1 MFGEFET
8 EMIASVGKR
17 PGPNSP
23 ATAGRTAK
31 SARAKVTVMLIVVII
46 ELSAQ
51 VVRDTFDSFV
61 HYASVARRYRRLNTI
76 TTTHSI
82 VGESTARIDLAEF
95 KRGWHI
101 LLLAGLGVA
110 TCVTATILYGFGVL
124 VIPLQQSFGLAR
136 ADLQLSITCLF
147 LGAGIACQFAGI
159 LNQVY
164 GMRVVTT
171 LSLVALSL
179 GYLALTLFHGTLW
192 HLYLGF
198 AMLAIAGVG
207 TLQVTWSHL
216 VNEWFERNRG
226 LALAIILSGTG
237 LAASVLPS
245 LLTWAIARWDW
256 RAGFVAMAAP
266 TLLLTLPLTLVW
278 MRSPAQRAAAHAIN
292 TALPGESWSYAIRGR
307 KFWTLTVALTL
318 AVSAVLGLL
327 TSVIPLLRDKG
338 FDAATASAIFS
349 SFGVSLIVGRIVVG
363 YLLDRLWPAGVSA
376 AALALPAIG
385 CFMLVTIDSNIP
397 ALVVACALIGIGTGA
412 EFDISAYLLARYF
425 GMRDFGRL
433 YGLLLGIVTF
443 VSALA
448 PALFS
453 VLYRSSGSYDSM
465 LALAVGCFIVGPA
478 LLLTLGQC
486 PRWLPAGET

>member
-1 MFGEFET
+1 M
-8 EMIASVGKR
+8 
-17 PGPNSP
+17 
-23 ATAGRTAK
+23 
-31 SARAKVTVMLIVVII
+31 
-46 ELSAQ
+46 
-51 VVRDTFDSFV
+51 
-61 HYASVARRYRRLNTI
+61 
-76 TTTHSI
+76 
-82 VGESTARIDLAEF
+82 
-95 KRGWHI
+95 RG
-101 LLLAGLGVA
+101 
-110 TCVTATILYGFGVL
+110 
-124 VIPLQQSFGLAR
+124 
-136 ADLQLSITCLF
+136 
-147 LGAGIACQFAGI
+147 
-159 LNQVY
+159 
-164 GMRVVTT
+164 VTT
-171 LSLVALSL
+171 LSLLALSL

-198 AMLAIAGVG
+198 ALLAFAGVG

-237 LAASVLPS
+237 LAASVLPP
-245 LLTWAIARWDW
+245 LLTWSIARWDW
-256 RAGFVAMAAP
+256 RAGFVVMAAP

-278 MRSPAQRAAAHAIN
+278 MRSPAQLAAAHSTN
-292 TALPGESWSYAIRGR
+292 TVLLGESWSYAIRGR

-338 FDAATASAIFS
+338 FNAATASGIFS
-349 SFGVSLIVGRIVVG
+349 SFGVSLVVGRIVVG

-385 CFMLVTIDSNIP
+385 CLMLVNINSNVP
-397 ALVVACALIGIGTGA
+397 ALVAACALIGIGTGA

-443 VSALA
+443 ASALA
-448 PALFS
+448 PALFA

-465 LALAVGCFIVGPA
+465 LRVAVCCFIVGPV

-486 PRWLPAGET
+486 PQKPHTSVCSL

>member
-1 MFGEFET
+1 M
-8 EMIASVGKR
+8 AGK
-17 PGPNSP
+17 
-23 ATAGRTAK
+23 
-31 SARAKVTVMLIVVII
+31 
-46 ELSAQ
+46 
-51 VVRDTFDSFV
+51 
-61 HYASVARRYRRLNTI
+61 
-76 TTTHSI
+76 
-82 VGESTARIDLAEF
+82 STARVDFAEF
-95 KRGWHI
+95 RRGWRI

-110 TCVTATILYGFGVL
+110 TCVTATVLYGFGAL

-147 LGAGIACQFAGI
+147 LTAGVACHFAGV
-159 LNQVY
+159 LNQRY
-164 GMRVVTT
+164 GMRGVTT
-171 LSLVALSL
+171 LSLLALSL

-198 AMLAIAGVG
+198 AALAIAGVG

-237 LAASVLPS
+237 LVASVLPP
-245 LLTWAIARWDW
+245 LLTWSIARWDW
-256 RAGFVAMAAP
+256 RAGFIVMAAP

-278 MRSPAQRAAAHAIN
+278 MRSPARPAAADSAN
-292 TALPGESWSYAIRGR
+292 TVLPGESWSYAIRGR

-318 AVSAVLGLL
+318 AVGAVLGLL

-338 FDAATASAIFS
+338 FDAATASGIFS

-385 CFMLVTIDSNIP
+385 CFMLVTINSNVP
-397 ALVVACALIGIGTGA
+397 TLVAACALIGIGTGA

-425 GMRDFGRL
+425 GMRDYGRL

-448 PALFS
+448 PALFAI
-453 VLYRSSGSYDSM
+453 LYRSSGSYDSM
-465 LALAVGCFIVGPA
+465 LRVAVGCFIVGPV

-486 PRWLPAGET
+486 PQWVFAGKR

>member
-1 MFGEFET
+1 
-8 EMIASVGKR
+8 
-17 PGPNSP
+17 
-23 ATAGRTAK
+23 
-31 SARAKVTVMLIVVII
+31 
-46 ELSAQ
+46 
-51 VVRDTFDSFV
+51 
-61 HYASVARRYRRLNTI
+61 LNTI

-82 VGESTARIDLAEF
+82 VGESTARVDLAEF
-95 KRGWHI
+95 RRGWHI

-110 TCVTATILYGFGVL
+110 TCVTATVLYGFGAL
-124 VIPLQQSFGLAR
+124 VIPLQQTFGLAR

-147 LGAGIACQFAGI
+147 LGAGVACHLAGV
-159 LNQVY
+159 LNQRY
-164 GMRVVTT
+164 GMRGVTT
-171 LSLVALSL
+171 LSLLALSL

-198 AMLAIAGVG
+198 ALLAFAGVG

-237 LAASVLPS
+237 LAASVLPP
-245 LLTWAIARWDW
+245 LLTWSIARWDW
-256 RAGFVAMAAP
+256 RAGFVVMAAP

-278 MRSPAQRAAAHAIN
+278 MRSPAQLAAAHSTN
-292 TALPGESWSYAIRGR
+292 TVLLGESWSYAIRGR

-338 FDAATASAIFS
+338 FNAATASGIFS
-349 SFGVSLIVGRIVVG
+349 SFGVSLVVGRIVVG

-385 CFMLVTIDSNIP
+385 CLMLVNINSNVP
-397 ALVVACALIGIGTGA
+397 ALVAACALIGIGTGA

-443 VSALA
+443 ASALA
-448 PALFS
+448 PALFA

-465 LALAVGCFIVGPA
+465 LRVAVCCFIVGPV

-486 PRWLPAGET
+486 PQKPHTSVCSL

>member
-1 MFGEFET
+1 
-8 EMIASVGKR
+8 
-17 PGPNSP
+17 
-23 ATAGRTAK
+23 
-31 SARAKVTVMLIVVII
+31 
-46 ELSAQ
+46 
-51 VVRDTFDSFV
+51 
-61 HYASVARRYRRLNTI
+61 LNTI

-95 KRGWHI
+95 RRGWHI

-110 TCVTATILYGFGVL
+110 TCVTATVLYGFGAL

-136 ADLQLSITCLF
+136 PDLQLSITCLF
-147 LGAGIACQFAGI
+147 LGAGVACHLAGV
-159 LNQVY
+159 LNQRY
-164 GMRVVTT
+164 GMRAVTT
-171 LSLVALSL
+171 LSLLALSL
-179 GYLALTLFHGTLW
+179 AYLALTLFRGTLW

-198 AMLAIAGVG
+198 ALLAFAGVG

-226 LALAIILSGTG
+226 LALAIVLSGTG
-237 LAASVLPS
+237 LAASVLPP
-245 LLTWAIARWDW
+245 LITWSIARWDW
-256 RAGFVAMAAP
+256 RAGFVVMAAP

-278 MRSPAQRAAAHAIN
+278 MRSPARPAAAQATN
-292 TALPGESWSYAIRGR
+292 PVLLGESWSHAIRGR
-307 KFWTLTVALTL
+307 KFWTLTIALVL

-338 FDAATASAIFS
+338 FSAATASGIFS
-349 SFGVSLIVGRIVVG
+349 SFGVSLVVGRIVVG

-385 CFMLVTIDSNIP
+385 CLMLVTIHSNVP
-397 ALVVACALIGIGTGA
+397 ALVAACVLIGIGTGA
-412 EFDISAYLLARYF
+412 EFDISSYLLARYF

-448 PALFS
+448 PALFAI
-453 VLYRSSGSYDSM
+453 LYRSSGSYDSM
-465 LALAVGCFIVGPA
+465 LRVAIGCFVVGPA
-478 LLLTLGQC
+478 LVLTLGQC
-486 PRWLPAGET
+486 PRWVPTSA

>member
-1 MFGEFET
+1 M
-8 EMIASVGKR
+8 VGK
-17 PGPNSP
+17 
-23 ATAGRTAK
+23 
-31 SARAKVTVMLIVVII
+31 
-46 ELSAQ
+46 
-51 VVRDTFDSFV
+51 
-61 HYASVARRYRRLNTI
+61 
-76 TTTHSI
+76 
-82 VGESTARIDLAEF
+82 STARVDFAEF
-95 KRGWHI
+95 RRGWRI

-110 TCVTATILYGFGVL
+110 TCVTATVLYGFGAL

-147 LGAGIACQFAGI
+147 LTAGVACHFAGV
-159 LNQVY
+159 LNQRY
-164 GMRVVTT
+164 GMRGVTT
-171 LSLVALSL
+171 LSLLALSL

-198 AMLAIAGVG
+198 AARAFAGVG

-237 LAASVLPS
+237 LVASVLPP
-245 LLTWAIARWDW
+245 LLTWSIARWDW
-256 RAGFVAMAAP
+256 RAGFIVMAAP
-266 TLLLTLPLTLVW
+266 TLLLTLPLTLMW
-278 MRSPAQRAAAHAIN
+278 MRSPARLA
-292 TALPGESWSYAIRGR
+292 TADRTHTVLPGESWSYAILGR

-338 FDAATASAIFS
+338 FAAATASGIFS

-385 CFMLVTIDSNIP
+385 CFMLVTINGNVP
-397 ALVVACALIGIGTGA
+397 ALVAACALIGIGTGA

-425 GMRDFGRL
+425 GMRDYGRL

-448 PALFS
+448 PALFAA
-453 VLYRSSGSYDSM
+453 LYRSSGSYDSM
-465 LALAVGCFIVGPA
+465 LRVAVGCFIVGPG
-478 LLLTLGQC
+478 LLLTLGPC
-486 PRWLPAGET
+486 PRWVSAGET

>member
-1 MFGEFET
+1 M
-8 EMIASVGKR
+8 AGK
-17 PGPNSP
+17 
-23 ATAGRTAK
+23 
-31 SARAKVTVMLIVVII
+31 
-46 ELSAQ
+46 
-51 VVRDTFDSFV
+51 
-61 HYASVARRYRRLNTI
+61 
-76 TTTHSI
+76 
-82 VGESTARIDLAEF
+82 STARVDFAEF
-95 KRGWHI
+95 RRGWRI

-110 TCVTATILYGFGVL
+110 TCVTATVLYGFGAL

-147 LGAGIACQFAGI
+147 LTAGVACHFAGV
-159 LNQVY
+159 LNQRY
-164 GMRVVTT
+164 GMRAVTT
-171 LSLVALSL
+171 LSLLALSL

-198 AMLAIAGVG
+198 AALAIAGVG

-237 LAASVLPS
+237 LVASVLPS
-245 LLTWAIARWDW
+245 LLTWSIARWDW
-256 RAGFVAMAAP
+256 RAGFIVMAAP
-266 TLLLTLPLTLVW
+266 TLLLTLPLTLMW
-278 MRSPAQRAAAHAIN
+278 MRSPARLAAAAADSTN
-292 TALPGESWSYAIRGR
+292 SVLPGESWSYAIRGR

-338 FDAATASAIFS
+338 FDGATASGIFS
-349 SFGVSLIVGRIVVG
+349 SFGVALVAGRIVVG

-385 CFMLVTIDSNIP
+385 CFMLVTINSNVP
-397 ALVVACALIGIGTGA
+397 ALVAACALIGIGTGA

-425 GMRDFGRL
+425 GMRDYGRL

-448 PALFS
+448 PALFA

-465 LALAVGCFIVGPA
+465 LRVAVGCFIVGPG

-486 PRWLPAGET
+486 PRWVSAGKT

>member
-1 MFGEFET
+1 
-8 EMIASVGKR
+8 
-17 PGPNSP
+17 
-23 ATAGRTAK
+23 
-31 SARAKVTVMLIVVII
+31 MLPV
-46 ELSAQ
+46 
-51 VVRDTFDSFV
+51 
-61 HYASVARRYRRLNTI
+61 RLNTT

-82 VGESTARIDLAEF
+82 IGESTARVDLAEF
-95 KRGWHI
+95 RRGWHI
-101 LLLAGLGVA
+101 LLLAVLGVA
-110 TCVTATILYGFGVL
+110 TCVTATVLYGFGAL
-124 VIPLQQSFGLAR
+124 VIPLQHAFGLAR

-147 LGAGIACQFAGI
+147 LGAAVACHLAGV
-159 LNQVY
+159 LNQRY
-164 GMRVVTT
+164 GMRGVTT
-171 LSLVALSL
+171 LSLLALSL
-179 GYLALTLFHGTLW
+179 GYLALTLFHGKLW

-198 AMLAIAGVG
+198 AVLAFAGVG

-226 LALAIILSGTG
+226 LALAIVLSGTG
-237 LAASVLPS
+237 LAASVLPP

-256 RAGFVAMAAP
+256 RAGFVVMAAP

-278 MRSPAQRAAAHAIN
+278 MRSPARLAAAHPTIGV
-292 TALPGESWSYAIRGR
+292 LPGESWSDAIRGR

-327 TSVIPLLRDKG
+327 TSVVPLLRDKG
-338 FDAATASAIFS
+338 FDAATASGIFS
-349 SFGVSLIVGRIVVG
+349 SFGVALVVGRIVVG

-385 CFMLVTIDSNIP
+385 CFMLLTINSNVP
-397 ALVVACALIGIGTGA
+397 ALVAACVFIGIGTGA

-433 YGLLLGIVTF
+433 YGLSLGILTF

-448 PALFS
+448 PALFG

-465 LALAVGCFIVGPA
+465 LTVAIGCFIVGPG
-478 LLLTLGQC
+478 LLLTLGQI
-486 PRWLPAGET
+486 PRWVSAEET